1 MPLILQIPEAG
12 PFEDLDKDASMVRV
26 NASEIN
32 NGQDK
37 DVSDVSMQ
45 LSEMSLQSPSPVS
58 LLAPLQ
64 DAPTE
69 AAQSKVQAP
78 GCEMQVADV
87 VKVAEELNPAA
98 ESPQEPTQK
107 PAEELNLPT
116 ESPQEPPQKPA
127 EELNPAA
134 ESPHEPP
141 QKPAEELKPGAES
154 PQEPPQKPAEE
165 LNPAAKSDQQP
176 TRIRIDVGGNLNLP
190 TEKTVLRRTDLRGL
204 RDSQRGRGKG
214 RGRGRRVIDDMEED
228 LPRVDGGEEGVMEDE
243 EADPEAPAKS
253 KRQQKPRAKAKAKA
267 RAKAKAKARAK
278 AKATARAKS
287 KTTARAK
294 SKTTK
299 ANGQP
304 KAVTADQS
312 TEAKAP
318 KRKAAPRKPAKP
330 PAEPVQ
336 KRKREPA
343 TNQARGTSKA
353 IRHEHR
359 DEFKKHLA

>member
-12 PFEDLDKDASMVRV
+12 PFASMARV

-37 DVSDVSMQ
+37 HVSDVSMQ
-45 LSEMSLQSPSPVS
+45 LSEMSLQSPSSVS

-69 AAQSKVQAP
+69 AAQSKVEAP

-107 PAEELNLPT
+107 PAEELKPGA

-134 ESPHEPP
+134 ESPQEPP

-154 PQEPPQKPAEE
+154 PQEPAEE

>member
-12 PFEDLDKDASMVRV
+12 PFASMVRV

-69 AAQSKVQAP
+69 AAQSKVEAP

-98 ESPQEPTQK
+98 ESPQEPT
-107 PAEELNLPT
+107 
-116 ESPQEPPQKPA
+116 
-127 EELNPAA
+127 
-134 ESPHEPP
+134 

>member
-12 PFEDLDKDASMVRV
+12 PFASMVRV

-37 DVSDVSMQ
+37 HVSDVSMQ

-69 AAQSKVQAP
+69 AAQSKVEAP

-87 VKVAEELNPAA
+87 VKVAEELNPGA
-98 ESPQEPTQK
+98 ETPQ
-107 PAEELNLPT
+107 A
-116 ESPQEPPQKPA
+116 PPQKPA

-134 ESPHEPP
+134 ESPQEPP

>member
-37 DVSDVSMQ
+37 HVSDVSMQ

-69 AAQSKVQAP
+69 AAQSKVEAP

-98 ESPQEPTQK
+98 ESPQEPT
-107 PAEELNLPT
+107 
-116 ESPQEPPQKPA
+116 
-127 EELNPAA
+127 
-134 ESPHEPP
+134 